1 MKKDQSRAY
10 KFLVADD
17 SVFARKNIS
26 SVVEAIGGIVAGEAS
41 NGKEAVDKYFELRP
55 DMVLMDISMPE
66 MEGTE
71 ALGIIMKRDRHAK
84 VIIVSALGCEDLV
97 KRCLALGA
105 KHFISKPVQ
114 MEKASDIIISVL
126 DGEGEGNEG

>member
-1 MKKDQSRAY
+1 MRKDQSHTY

-17 SVFARKNIS
+17 SVFARTNIS
-26 SVVEAIGGIVAGEAS
+26 DVVEAIGGIVAGEAS
-41 NGKEAVDKYFELRP
+41 NGKEAVDKYFDLRP

-71 ALGIIMKRDRHAK
+71 ALSIIMKRDSSTK
-84 VIIVSALGCEDLV
+84 VIIVSALGSEDLI

-114 MEKASDIIISVL
+114 MEKASAIIRSVL